1 MNITNRLC
9 TYIKNNDVS
18 NFLVSLDMVLKNQSN
33 TIDFDIIDN
42 ALLNNKDFEYRP
54 KLYYAYTF
62 KRPLYNQL
70 ISDALKNSYN
80 TPRNALYFIATRE
93 EKLRNRV
100 LDILCSRVNTK
111 EQSLEFKRYLVSH
124 NLYSSYLEHLITS
137 NNLSLK
143 IHFVLYINYS
153 SLPKLFTSS
162 LSLAESI
169 LRCKALDNI
178 YMGKSEALI
187 LLTKYTKDLETLS
200 YIKSK
205 LEKVVPKERQRYLD
219 IHKEYVSLT
228 GNTNPNEEQAIQDRT
243 TEVLTYYK
251 TQFQD
256 NTGISMK

>member
-18 NFLVSLDMVLKNQSN
+18 NFLVSLDMVLKDQSN

-70 ISDALKNSYN
+70 VSDALKNSYN
-80 TPRNALYFIATRE
+80 TPRNALYFIASRE

-100 LDILCSRVNTK
+100 LDILCSRVNTE

-169 LRCKALDNI
+169 IRCKALDNI

-187 LLTKYTKDLETLS
+187 LLTKYTKDLDTLS

-205 LEKVVPKERQRYLD
+205 LEQVVLKNRKRYLD
-219 IHKEYVSLT
+219 IHKEYVSIT
-228 GNTNPNEEQAIQDRT
+228 GNTTSKEEQSMQDRT

-251 TQFQD
+251 TQFQT

>member
-9 TYIKNNDVS
+9 TYITNNDVS
-18 NFLVSLDMVLKNQSN
+18 NFLVSLDMVLKDQSN
-33 TIDFDIIDN
+33 TIDFDIVDN
-42 ALLNNKDFEYRP
+42 ALLDNKDFEYRP

-70 ISDALKNSYN
+70 VSDALKNSYN

-100 LDILCSRVNTK
+100 LDILCSRVNTE
-111 EQSLEFKRYLVSH
+111 EQSLEFERYLVSH
-124 NLYSSYLEHLITS
+124 NLYTKYLEHLVTS
-137 NNLSLK
+137 HNLSLK

-162 LSLAESI
+162 LALAESI

-178 YMGKSEALI
+178 YMGKSDALI
-187 LLTKYTKDLETLS
+187 TLTKLTNDQDTLS

-205 LEKVVPKERQRYLD
+205 LEQVVIKDCQRYLD
-219 IHKEYVSLT
+219 IHKEYVSLI
-228 GNTNPNEEQAIQDRT
+228 GNTTSKEEQAIQERT

-256 NTGISMK
+256 NTGISIK

>member
-9 TYIKNNDVS
+9 TYITNNDVS
-18 NFLVSLDMVLKNQSN
+18 NFLVSLDMVLKDQSN
-33 TIDFDIIDN
+33 TIDFNIVDN
-42 ALLNNKDFEYRP
+42 ALLTNKDFDYRP

-62 KRPLYNQL
+62 KRPLYKHL
-70 ISDALKNSYN
+70 VSEALKNSYN

-93 EKLRNRV
+93 DTLRNRV
-100 LDILCSRVNTK
+100 LDILCSRVNTE

-124 NLYSSYLEHLITS
+124 NLYSSYLEHLINT

-153 SLPKLFTSS
+153 SLSKLFTSS
-162 LSLAESI
+162 LALAETI
-169 LRCKALDNI
+169 IRCKALENI

-187 LLTKYTKDLETLS
+187 TLTKLTKDQDTLN

-205 LEKVVPKERQRYLD
+205 LKQVVLKDRQRYLD

-228 GNTNPNEEQAIQDRT
+228 GDTNPEEEQAMQDRT
-243 TEVLTYYK
+243 TELLTFYQN
-251 TQFQD
+251 QFQT